1 MRTVA
6 IVIKDLKQM
15 FKDWKVAL
23 FLVVAPILF
32 TILMGVA
39 LSGAGAEKDNRLSIA
54 WINNDNESGMAAAFG
69 KALQMTG
76 DIKLEERQ
84 PDQYEK
90 MKTDVRQNRLAGA
103 LVVPEGFGK
112 QILNGKVAQI
122 EVIVNE
128 GSSEAATVGE
138 ITRLVISQLLS
149 AVQGSRL
156 SAMTQDQLGLLAD
169 EAAFASAVDQGV
181 QLAFEEWNNPP
192 YTVVV
197 EKVGAE
203 AVKKESKKFNPY
215 TQSSP
220 GMIIQFTINGLV
232 ASAAILTMERRQRTL
247 QRLLTTSVSKVEIF
261 AGHFL
266 AMFVIILLQQTLL
279 VIFGQFLGVD
289 YLRQPMAILLVMVG
303 LSLWLASMGLLIG
316 AAAKSEDQVV
326 LFSLIAMFLFTALG
340 GAWFPL
346 EGTGKAFYA
355 IAHFTPGAWA
365 MDGFQNIIQRGL
377 DITSVLLPFGVLVG
391 YALLFF
397 VIAVWQFRKETA

>member
-39 LSGAGAEKDNRLSIA
+39 FSGAGAEKDNRLSIA

>member
-39 LSGAGAEKDNRLSIA
+39 FSGAGAEKDNRLSIA

-128 GSSEAATVGE
+128 GSSEAATFGE

>member
-39 LSGAGAEKDNRLSIA
+39 FSGAGAEKDNRLSIA
-54 WINNDNESGMAAAFG
+54 WINNDNQSGMAAAFG